1 MSSSDR
7 FGLEAESTGTVEIDV
22 GIIVKD
28 FHLHGV
34 QIFTEVWKIN
44 EKTVINDQLLIIFLN
59 YKLINPF
66 NIIIKWPS

>member
-7 FGLEAESTGTVEIDV
+7 FGLEAESTGTVEIDI

-34 QIFTEVWKIN
+34 QIFTQI
-44 EKTVINDQLLIIFLN
+44 
-59 YKLINPF
+59 
-66 NIIIKWPS
+66 